1 MKYSSPEWSIYQE
14 REFIENLL
22 CQRFN
27 FFILLFSLIMTSG
40 ATVNSSSML
49 LFNIIIISGVFLCS
63 CVWLTIVRIYSK
75 LDSILRIIYKYETT
89 KMFKIIQKE
98 ARRYKYSFVNVNIF
112 IGFYIPLACI
122 ATLIMMG
129 ILMNI
134 F

>member
-1 MKYSSPEWSIYQE
+1 
-14 REFIENLL
+14 
-22 CQRFN
+22 
-27 FFILLFSLIMTSG
+27 MTSG

-122 ATLIMMG
+122 VTLIMMG

>member
-122 ATLIMMG
+122 VTLIMMG